1 MGSSLHLVV
10 RSLRIIPV
18 FVRHESFMLH
28 ESQRGHNA
36 IPAIFIGAIFLGRF
50 LLQQGFHR
58 STQIIFHCRIERRDD
73 L

>member
-36 IPAIFIGAIFLGRF
+36 IPAIFIGAIFIGA
-50 LLQQGFHR
+50 
-58 STQIIFHCRIERRDD
+58 IFIATRVSSKHPNYFS
-73 L
+73 LPY